1 MTEHTFPL
9 IEVSGDAYQ
18 MGYQHGAQATDL
30 VQKYLLWIERLTDK
44 PRDLLC
50 QNAMAF
56 LPMIEK
62 LSPPSWRKSEDSPT
76 GAAISFEEA
85 VLCQA
90 RAEATRVHE
99 GGCTAFALTGS
110 STADGL
116 PLAGQ
121 NQDLETEYADVAIL
135 LHVKPT
141 DGRPQ
146 SLDIHFCRATR
157 LFGHEPARF
166 SPLRQRPV

>member
-1 MTEHTFPL
+1 
-9 IEVSGDAYQ
+9 
-18 MGYQHGAQATDL
+18 
-30 VQKYLLWIERLTDK
+30 
-44 PRDLLC
+44 
-50 QNAMAF
+50 MAF

-62 LSPPSWRKSEDSPT
+62 LSLAFVEEVRGLAD

-90 RAEATRVHE
+90 RAEAARVHE

-121 NQDLETEYADVAIL
+121 NQDLETEYADVAIF
-135 LHVKPT
+135 LHVKA
-141 DGRPQ
+141 DRWSSQ
-146 SLDIHFCRATR
+146 SLNIYLCRAAW